1 MSKGIGNRQTA
12 ILAAVK
18 YSGGIYANSLLA
30 AATTAQKQATYRAI
44 RGLINRG
51 LIEATD
57 YMCKSMRQNGGYLWL
72 YDPARPDM
80 QLALDRRSR

>member
-18 YSGGIYANSLLA
+18 HSGGMYANSLLA
-30 AATTAQKQATYRAI
+30 GATTAQKQATNRAI

-51 LIEATD
+51 LIKETHYLGKVWVA
-57 YMCKSMRQNGGYLWL
+57 GYLWL

-80 QLALDRRSR
+80 ERDLDRRPR